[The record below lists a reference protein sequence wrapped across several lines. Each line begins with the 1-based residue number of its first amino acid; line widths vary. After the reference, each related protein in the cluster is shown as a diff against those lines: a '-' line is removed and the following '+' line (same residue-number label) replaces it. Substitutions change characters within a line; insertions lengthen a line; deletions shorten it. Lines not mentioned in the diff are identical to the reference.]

1 MQERRR
7 FFRIDDEV
15 IMDFRPITQE
25 ELDEWRNN
33 HQLQGS
39 ELRQLEQELGLLL
52 HQVRASHPQLGQ
64 LLELFNRKINL
75 LHSTRH
81 GSDSETPTDRIGNS
95 EARVQVNLSACGIS
109 FYTDEPL
116 QAERYM
122 LLNMQLKPSN
132 ASLALAGDIVSV
144 NEVNHERGRYQVRV
158 NFDGLKEAE
167 QEMLIQ
173 HLFQLQS
180 RTLRQQ
186 RAGD

>member
-7 FFRIDDEV
+7 FFRLDDEV
-15 IMDFRPITQE
+15 TLDFRPLSAE
-25 ELDEWRNN
+25 EFEQWQNGQ
-33 HQLQGS
+33 QLQHS
-39 ELRQLEQELGLLL
+39 ELLQLEQELGLLL
-52 HQVRASHPQLGQ
+52 HQLRASHPQLGQ
-64 LLELFNRKINL
+64 VLELFNRKINL
-75 LHSTRH
+75 LHNTQDHSGDTPELRS
-81 GSDSETPTDRIGNS
+81 GSN
-95 EARVQVNLSACGIS
+95 EARMQVNLSACGIA

-116 QAERYM
+116 QAERFM

-132 ASLALAGDIVSV
+132 ASLSLAGDIVAV
-144 NEVNHERGRYQVRV
+144 EEVNHARGRYQVRV
-158 NFDGLKEAE
+158 NFDGLKETE